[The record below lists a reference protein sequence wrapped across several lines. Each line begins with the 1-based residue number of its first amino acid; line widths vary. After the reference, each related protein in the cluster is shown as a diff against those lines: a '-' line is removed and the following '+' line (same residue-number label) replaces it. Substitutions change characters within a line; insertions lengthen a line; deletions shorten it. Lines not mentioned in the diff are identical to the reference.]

1 VQRPWVAPDELAGG
15 YFEFSNGDVRR
26 IVSNTAGSLTDTGTP
41 AEVRAT
47 IYVEGIDGGEATTGA
62 GYIWPSRALVLWYLR
77 GAHTVIQEYVELQ
90 IESSTAIGPEGYRE
104 IGVCAIGR
112 VQLLRGLDRSEAT
125 AQDSGYERQEMP
137 DGSTVHTP
145 RGPVKRRVEL
155 SLVDTH
161 VDVQQHRGA
170 STSADY
176 GAASDNASAYPGV
189 DRHADPL
196 VLQGLVREVDGV
208 PVVWLPQIPVDPGTG
223 SGAGADLVVC
233 TRSLAYGAVYGYI
246 TELGRREQLPVGRT
260 GVNDAYR
267 YSTIVLEEEV

>member
-1 VQRPWVAPDELAGG
+1 MTQLLNLVPYEVRINAINLSSGKKISNILYFKDFVDHGGG
-15 YFEFSNGDVRR
+15 YAAPIPGVGNADTDLEAGVFIQWATGGGSVISAISDEYQL
-26 IVSNTAGSLTDTGTP
+26 VSTR
-41 AEVRAT
+41 VRAIT
-47 IYVEGIDGGEATTGA
+47 GRGWRTPVIVIAGIAA
-62 GYIWPSRALVLWYLR
+62 
-77 GAHTVIQEYVELQ
+77 
-90 IESSTAIGPEGYRE
+90 
-104 IGVCAIGR
+104 
-112 VQLLRGLDRSEAT
+112 
-125 AQDSGYERQEMP
+125 
-137 DGSTVHTP
+137 
-145 RGPVKRRVEL
+145 